1 MSSSSIQ
8 NAVQL
13 ELQAAREGYDYIIC
27 DNVQGKS
34 DVVWLS
40 FGLVYHLATNKKM
53 GMAAWKTCKKT
64 FVFKASTGTST
75 IRAGKHTCPKTH
87 QPVINSANVFFKKV
101 QKVTD
106 AMKAK
111 MTVTRADFCVSD
123 MRAFEA
129 VAGKGF
135 KSLI

>member
-34 DVVWLS
+34 DIVWLS

-53 GMAAWKTCKKT
+53 GMAA
-64 FVFKASTGTST
+64 
-75 IRAGKHTCPKTH
+75 
-87 QPVINSANVFFKKV
+87 
-101 QKVTD
+101 
-106 AMKAK
+106 
-111 MTVTRADFCVSD
+111 
-123 MRAFEA
+123 
-129 VAGKGF
+129 
-135 KSLI
+135 

>member
-1 MSSSSIQ
+1 MSSSLIQ

-13 ELQAAREGYDYIIC
+13 ELQAAREGCDYIIR
-27 DNVQGKS
+27 DTVNGKS
-34 DVVWLS
+34 GIWLS
-40 FGLVYHLATNKKM
+40 FGLVYHLPTNKKM
-53 GMAAWKTCKKT
+53 DLAACKTCKKT

-75 IRAGKHTCPKTH
+75 IAKHTCPKTN
-87 QPVINSANVFFKKV
+87 QPVINTAKVFFKV

-111 MTVTRADFCVSD
+111 MTAALADFCASD

-129 VAGKGF
+129 VAGNGF
-135 KSLI
+135 KALI